1 MPFFAERE
9 RLPKATFDPNL
20 GDARLVE
27 LSEIVAA
34 RDWLSLELFFEQI
47 DNWDDQAHYASCVG
61 GIAGSEQWL
70 ADVVLRADQGT
81 LAPLLLAARRIAMA
95 WQIRGGPHAR
105 YLSAERLAAFHDQLR
120 VAELILNEITE
131 AEPDNAAAWSLSL
144 KTAVGLEL
152 GLDETSR
159 RYLRVC
165 AESAHD
171 LTAQLSYFQRLC
183 PKWGG
188 SFDLMHDF
196 AQEAFLSAPAG
207 WQQGELVAWV
217 HLEQA
222 GHLPLTRRSWYFRQ
236 PHVLAELEA
245 AAQRSV
251 LHPEYRHGPTWLM
264 GHNVFALAFH
274 FAGEHARAKEQF
286 MLMGSTATATPWAD
300 FFFEDPQAG
309 FARARRLAQRW
320 G

>member
-9 RLPKATFDPNL
+9 RLPKAAIDPCL

-34 RDWLSLELFFEQI
+34 RDWLSLEFFFEQI
-47 DNWDDQAHYASCVG
+47 DNWDDQAHYAGWVG
-61 GIAGSEQWL
+61 GLAGIEDWL
-70 ADVVLRADQGT
+70 ADIVLRVDQGT
-81 LAPLLLAARRIAMA
+81 LAPLLLASRRISMA
-95 WQIRGGPHAR
+95 WEIRGGPYAR
-105 YLSAERLAAFHDQLR
+105 YLSAERLLGFHDQLQI
-120 VAELILNEITE
+120 AELILSEITD

-152 GLDETSR
+152 GLEETRR
-159 RYLRVC
+159 RYFRVH
-165 AESAHD
+165 AESAHN
-171 LTAQLSYFQRLC
+171 LTAQFSFFQRLC

-188 SFDLMHDF
+188 SLDLMHDF
-196 AQEAFLSAPAG
+196 AKDAFLSAPAG
-207 WQQGELVAWV
+207 HQQGELVAWV

-222 GHLPLTRRSWYFRQ
+222 GHLPLARRTWYFRQ

-245 AAQRSV
+245 AAERSV
-251 LHPEYRHGPTWLM
+251 LHPQYRHGPTWLV

-286 MLMGSTATATPWAD
+286 KLLGPTVTASPWAD
-300 FFFEDPQAG
+300 FFFDEPEAG